1 MLTNYIRRY
10 PISILIAMVITVI
23 SLIPVPEIKEVEDV
37 PLMDKWVH
45 MLMYGI
51 LTFCIWFEYRRS
63 HGKWNWARLILFGV
77 VAPIV
82 MSGVVELMQ
91 AFLTTCRSGEW
102 LDFLANSIGVAI
114 GTLLGASLK
123 IKMLGLK

>member
-51 LTFCIWFEYRRS
+51 LTFCIWLEYRRS

-91 AFLTTCRSGEW
+91 AYLTTCRSGEW

>member
-10 PISILIAMVITVI
+10 PISVLIATVITVI

-45 MLMYGI
+45 MLMYGT
-51 LTFCIWFEYRRS
+51 LTLCIWFEYRRS
-63 HGKWNWARLILFGV
+63 HSKWNWMRLILLGV

-82 MSGVVELMQ
+82 MSGVIELMQ
-91 AFLTTCRSGEW
+91 AYLTTCRSGEW
-102 LDFLANSIGVAI
+102 LDFLANSIGVAL
-114 GTLLGASLK
+114 GTILGASIK
-123 IKMLGLK
+123 IKRLGI